1 MSNPIEVFTAQK
13 IQKNTY
19 FRSQETV
26 GGSVLIELQQQDPEM
41 IKIKISQEV
50 FAVLQSKKWPHE
62 TQRNAVER
70 AIMQLENIKF
80 GE

>member
-1 MSNPIEVFTAQK
+1 MSERIEVFTAQK

-41 IKIKISQEV
+41 IKIKISPEV
-50 FAVLQSKKWPHE
+50 FAVLQSKKLQHE

-70 AIMQLENIKF
+70 AIMQLENIKI

>member
-1 MSNPIEVFTAQK
+1 MDIIDILPALND
-13 IQKNTY
+13 
-19 FRSQETV
+19 
-26 GGSVLIELQQQDPEM
+26 GVLRANR
-41 IKIKISQEV
+41 IKIKISPEV

>member
-1 MSNPIEVFTAQK
+1 MSERIEVFTAQK

-26 GGSVLIELQQQDPEM
+26 GGSVLIELQQQESEM
-41 IKIKISQEV
+41 IKIKISPEV
-50 FAVLQSKKWPHE
+50 FAVLQSKKLQHE

-70 AIMQLENIKF
+70 AIMQLENIKI